1 MNNKMKRMGLYL
13 VGCMGARSTLTYIV
27 KNHPDKYKNILTA
40 MLLIPAI
47 GFAYIYLNGLRKT
60 GGEVFGDK
68 IWWNNLR
75 PVHSILYLITAIL
88 VLELKGVVVLLVS
101 LLRVIWSFFPRRFRI
116 FNNIYLIKLFYFISN

>member
-88 VLELKGVVVLLVS
+88 VFLKNKKAFYVLAVDTLIGLVAFTLYHS
-101 LLRVIWSFFPRRFRI
+101 GI
-116 FNNIYLIKLFYFISN
+116 IYNS